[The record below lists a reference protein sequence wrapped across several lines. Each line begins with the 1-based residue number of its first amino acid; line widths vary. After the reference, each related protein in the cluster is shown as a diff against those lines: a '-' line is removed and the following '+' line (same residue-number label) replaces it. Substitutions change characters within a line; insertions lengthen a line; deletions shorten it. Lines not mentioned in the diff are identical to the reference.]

1 MQLAIVPCIIFASL
15 GLFQPD
21 GILLPQETA
30 LTTATTETPRTPE
43 TLESPESLLE
53 KSILAIGGTR
63 ALNEIASFQLHG
75 LIRLA
80 DERPVVEIDLS
91 TSGGG
96 KVLGTLTF
104 VGVGQSRFGSDGTTA
119 WEQNFTTDQTLTWG
133 ILEQSA
139 LTQKVRQINWLE
151 WFTML
156 PAKINDMEILGDEEF
171 DDESCWKVLI
181 PGEDAQDEI
190 AFFSKE
196 TFRPRG
202 RRTVE
207 KTPSGNVTIDVYF
220 REWRRVKNLLLFHS
234 VVFDQDGSEVTFN
247 IDRISI
253 DTLPDSL
260 FALPEQIKALQTS
273 EPSNP

>member
-1 MQLAIVPCIIFASL
+1 MQIFILPIFLFASF
-15 GLFQPD
+15 GLLQPESA
-21 GILLPQETA
+21 IEPPKTSPS
-30 LTTATTETPRTPE
+30 TNVTET
-43 TLESPESLLE
+43 PESLLT
-53 KSILAIGGTR
+53 KSVLAIGGNR
-63 ALNEIASFQLHG
+63 ALEEVASFQLHG

-96 KVLGTLTF
+96 KVLGVLTF
-104 VGVGQSRFGSDGTTA
+104 VGVGQSKFGSDGITA
-119 WEQNFTTDQTLTWG
+119 WEQNFNTDQTLTWG
-133 ILEQSA
+133 LLDQNA

-156 PAKINDMEILGDEEF
+156 PAKINNMVILGDEEF
-171 DDESCWKVLI
+171 DGEACWKVLI
-181 PGEDAQDEI
+181 SSENAQSET

-202 RRTVE
+202 RRTTE
-207 KTPSGNVTIDVYF
+207 KTPHGEVTINVFF

-234 VVFDQDGSEVTFN
+234 VVFDQDGSEVTFS

-253 DTLPDSL
+253 DTLPDSI
-260 FALPEQIKALQTS
+260 FTLPDQIKALQ
-273 EPSNP
+273 PSVPEKQ

>member
-1 MQLAIVPCIIFASL
+1 MQFFIVPLILFASI
-15 GLFQPD
+15 GLLQPQ
-21 GILLPQETA
+21 GF
-30 LTTATTETPRTPE
+30 TEPPKTSPSSTITETPE
-43 TLESPESLLE
+43 TLLT
-53 KSILAIGGTR
+53 KSVLAIGGNR
-63 ALNEIASFQLHG
+63 ALGEITSFQLHG

-96 KVLGTLTF
+96 KVLGILTF

-119 WEQNFTTDQTLTWG
+119 WEQNFTTDQTLTWNV
-133 ILEQSA
+133 LAQNA

-156 PAKINDMEILGDEEF
+156 PAKITGMEILGEEEF
-171 DDESCWKVLI
+171 DGEPCWKVLI
-181 PGEDAQDEI
+181 TDDDSQDET

-202 RRTVE
+202 RRAIE
-207 KTPSGNVTIDVYF
+207 KTPNGNVTINVYF

-234 VVFDQDGSEVTFN
+234 VVFDQDGSEVTFS

-260 FALPEQIKALQTS
+260 FTIPEQIKALQPPELTK
-273 EPSNP
+273 P